1 VYERKS
7 DNMSEMKAD
16 IFLLS
21 HDLPALIERIHDQKY
36 HEIPC
41 DTIDTFWRVRDPER
55 ASCVIGIDNESCPK
69 YEEQSGRN
77 KIHKK
82 S

>member
-1 VYERKS
+1 
-7 DNMSEMKAD
+7 MKAN
-16 IFLLS
+16 IFLLC
-21 HDLPALIERIHDQKY
+21 HDLPALIECIHDQKY
-36 HEIPC
+36 HEIPR
-41 DTIDTFWRVRDPER
+41 DTIDTFWCVRDPER
-55 ASCVIGIDNESCPK
+55 ASSVVGIYNESCPE